1 MEQQMDDPTEEFDEL
16 HWKIIDVLRE
26 GRGTPSYLSDR
37 TGESRQL
44 MSQRLRDLRLAGTV
58 EKIHKGLYELAEDP
72 RDTVSDE
79 VDEPDQFPQDNDVQS
94 DELRERMESTLAGLE
109 VPGRPAAVERT
120 RREAIKYAWDRLREV
135 GEMPPSR
142 LSDDVMG
149 KFFEND
155 DLGYSVSSQ
164 HPGYQLL
171 DNVLRDTVREL
182 PGVHSTGRVWQF
194 REESR

>member
-1 MEQQMDDPTEEFDEL
+1 MLDHGDLGPADEAL
-16 HWKIIDVLRE
+16 LDL
-26 GRGTPSYLSDR
+26 
-37 TGESRQL
+37 
-44 MSQRLRDLRLAGTV
+44 LRDGRVTAPFAADETGYSLQYVRDRLTRLV
-58 EKIHKGLYELAEDP
+58 EHGNAVKVYEGLYELVEDP
-72 RDTVSDE
+72 RDTETNEMDQTRQDSE
-79 VDEPDQFPQDNDVQS
+79 VPTDD
-94 DELRERMESTLAGLE
+94 LRERMESTLAGLE

-142 LSDDVMG
+142 LADDVMG